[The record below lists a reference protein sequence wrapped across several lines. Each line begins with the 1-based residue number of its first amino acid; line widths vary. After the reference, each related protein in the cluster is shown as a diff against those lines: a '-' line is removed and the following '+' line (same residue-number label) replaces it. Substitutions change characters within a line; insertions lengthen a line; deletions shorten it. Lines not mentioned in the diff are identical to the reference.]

1 MKRLLVLVM
10 VACVGIV
17 LVFSGCAKKAAT
29 SNDAISQ
36 ANTLKTVDEKVKY
49 LVSQANDLMNSKQYQ
64 QAVNVAQYILSNLDK
79 NSADAKSI
87 LQKAADMLKAEANKA
102 LDTVKGDVQNK
113 LGSFGK

>member
-1 MKRLLVLVM
+1 MKKLLVLVM
-10 VACVGIV
+10 VVCVGIV

-36 ANTLKTVDEKVKY
+36 ADTLKTLDEKVKF
-49 LVSQANDLMNSKQYQ
+49 LVSQANDFLDSKQYQ
-64 QAVNVAQYILSNLDK
+64 QAVNVAQYILSNFDK

-87 LQKAADMLKAEANKA
+87 LQKATDMLKAEASKVVDKA
-102 LDTVKGDVQNK
+102 KSDVQNK